1 MYKWHEMLNTVI
13 QVVPDFKQFRIINI
27 KINRAKSSSFCEIF
41 LKIKVVFIAET
52 LAIKRESLAGLIFR
66 IQSRSFR
73 TQNTSATL
81 NVIHTCCP
89 QRRWMWYT
97 RAVQKVID
105 LLTYFWMAHTFLIMF
120 GWKTVVL
127 SFSWTLIFL

>member
-1 MYKWHEMLNTVI
+1 MLNTVI

-27 KINRAKSSSFCEIF
+27 KINRGKRSSFCVIF
-41 LKIKVVFIAET
+41 CKIKVVFIAET

-81 NVIHTCCP
+81 NVIQTCCP
-89 QRRWMWYT
+89 ESCQS
-97 RAVQKVID
+97 VD
-105 LLTYFWMAHTFLIMF
+105 LLLNGTYFVDNVWIKSCDFVFLMN
-120 GWKTVVL
+120 
-127 SFSWTLIFL
+127 IFFLNFVSAVE